1 MTDLHN
7 YMLGQIAQTT
17 HSTASAV
24 HELQIKV
31 GQIGETQA
39 REVEHLER
47 VRLSLLELTTWA
59 QRLAVLACLWGAA
72 LGINVAPEKLGEFVA
87 NLLRLQK

>member
-7 YMLGQIAQTT
+7 YLLGQIAQSV
-17 HSTASAV
+17 HSTESAV
-24 HELQIKV
+24 HELQRKV

-72 LGINVAPEKLGEFVA
+72 LGINVAPERLGEFLA
-87 NLLRLQK
+87 NLLKFQK